1 MQQTKRY
8 GSKEDQALDLWVKLA
23 RSFSVFNRRSSE
35 DILRHD
41 ITLPQF
47 GVMEVLFHKGEMT
60 IGELCKKQLVSGG
73 NMTVVIDNL
82 VRDGL
87 VERIPKADDRRAI
100 IIRLTSKGK
109 SLIKKVFPE
118 HAKLIAKLSSGLTQA
133 EQKQLASL
141 LKKLGTA
148 AMEH

>member
-23 RSFSVFNRRSSE
+23 RSFSVFNRRAAE
-35 DILRHD
+35 DILRHN

-100 IIRLTSKGK
+100 IIRLTATGK
-109 SLIKKVFPE
+109 SLIKKVFPQ

-141 LKKLGTA
+141 LKRMGTA
-148 AMEH
+148 AMEQ